1 MRYRSCTARRAATFL
16 LCIYALLVAPSAGA
30 QRAARGAFEGAAEM
44 HPSIGFGGGVGFGF
58 DLRGTYWAARE
69 GQAIVGP
76 DFLVGWIGFSDEGP
90 ANAGLIRLMG
100 GVRLA
105 FPSRDVRPSIYGRA
119 GFQGLR
125 HRHWHHLH
133 HWHGPLDFTA
143 ALALEGGG
151 AIDFAVAPNVTLGG
165 HAGLNLLTSGHAYLN
180 LGAHLAVRF

>member
-1 MRYRSCTARRAATFL
+1 MRYPSCGALRALTFL
-16 LCIYALLVAPSAGA
+16 LWASALLAAPSAGA
-30 QRAARGAFEGAAEM
+30 QRPTRGEFEGAAEV
-44 HPSIGFGGGVGFGF
+44 HPSIGFGGGVGIGF

-105 FPSRDVRPSIYGRA
+105 FPSRDVRPSIFGRA

-125 HRHWHHLH
+125 HHHWHHLH
-133 HWHGPLDFTA
+133 PWHGPLDFTA

-151 AIDFAVAPNVTLGG
+151 AIDFAVASNVTLGG
-165 HAGLNLLTSGHAYLN
+165 HAGLNLLTSGDAYLN
-180 LGAHLAVRF
+180 LGGHLAVRF

>member
-1 MRYRSCTARRAATFL
+1 RERRPGGREGAARRARQGRPSPPALEAGFSREASFLAKLHDKAHQDGLSGCDSALMAPALVAGGCLVLVSRFSRRWVRANPHDCELLDFLRRRGLDARMRYRSCTARRAATFL

-90 ANAGLIRLMG
+90 A
-100 GVRLA
+100 
-105 FPSRDVRPSIYGRA
+105 
-119 GFQGLR
+119 
-125 HRHWHHLH
+125 
-133 HWHGPLDFTA
+133 
-143 ALALEGGG
+143 
-151 AIDFAVAPNVTLGG
+151 
-165 HAGLNLLTSGHAYLN
+165 
-180 LGAHLAVRF
+180 